1 VAAARR
7 TWRRRQPELD
17 PRRLVFIDETSA
29 TTNMT
34 RRYGRRKRGERLVC
48 KVPHGHWKTSTFIA
62 ALRHDRVTAPLLLDG
77 PMNGP
82 SFKAYVEQILAPTLR
97 RGDIVVMDN
106 VSVHKVA
113 GVRQAIEARGA
124 TLVYLPPYSPDLNPI
139 ELFFSKLKAILRKA
153 AANSIESLWTVIG
166 SCLKFFSP
174 GECAA
179 FLAHAGYRST

>member
-1 VAAARR
+1 
-7 TWRRRQPELD
+7 
-17 PRRLVFIDETSA
+17 
-29 TTNMT
+29 
-34 RRYGRRKRGERLVC
+34 
-48 KVPHGHWKTSTFIA
+48 
-62 ALRHDRVTAPLLLDG
+62 
-77 PMNGP
+77 MNGP

-179 FLAHAGYRST
+179 FLAHAGYRSP